1 MLFRSVHD
9 IKIKGVALDPN
20 KIYSLATNDFMAAGG
35 DGYTMLG
42 SYPITAET
50 VSLEEAL
57 ADYITELGG
66 TVSIQKENRIRIEAM
81 QTQQQAGSIYRVKSG
96 DSLSK
101 IAAQYGMT
109 WQDLQKVNNLR
120 NPNLIYPNQ
129 EIIIPAA

>member
-1 MLFRSVHD
+1 
-9 IKIKGVALDPN
+9 
-20 KIYSLATNDFMAAGG
+20 
-35 DGYTMLG
+35 
-42 SYPITAET
+42 
-50 VSLEEAL
+50 L